1 MTSLFTPFTKQI
13 YKRKNISSPIDSFS
27 TNLSLKRNF
36 DFGSERPE
44 INSLICLAEPIMDIT
59 SEIDL
64 QMIQKYNLKWGDTIL
79 VNETGDDKIV
89 KIFEDLESMS
99 TVKYVP
105 GGSAENTLRVLGWFL
120 NMEPYERNRF
130 KVSMIGS
137 IGDDAYTGKIIK
149 ALEDIGVNPIFE
161 ILKGDKTS
169 RCGVG
174 IYKKEKL
181 FATQLRASK
190 RLTEKFINEHL
201 EEIISY
207 KSLFIEGYMVSNK
220 FDICKKLSE
229 YFVKDNKL
237 IILSLSATFIVK
249 FHHEKIIEL
258 ANDADII
265 AGNREEAMEF
275 VGQKYDDIKIIF
287 ENMFEK
293 LKPNKNRFIVITDGE
308 KGAYF
313 GKYNYK
319 EKRLEHYIR
328 YFANKL
334 KDEEIQDLNG
344 AGDAFLGGFLSRYMK
359 GDSVHDC
366 IKIGIEAATIIL
378 KNVGCTF
385 PKEKNILKDLEDE

>member
-1 MTSLFTPFTKQI
+1 MTSLFTPFTKDI
-13 YKRKNISSPIDSFS
+13 YGRKNISSPTDSFG
-27 TNLSLKRNF
+27 TNLSLKRNL
-36 DFGSERPE
+36 DFGNERPE

-64 QMIQKYNLKWGDTIL
+64 KMIQKYNLKWGDTIL
-79 VNETGDDKIV
+79 VNETGDEKMEKIYD
-89 KIFEDLESMS
+89 DLEKISS
-99 TVKYVP
+99 VEYVP
-105 GGSAENTLRVLGWFL
+105 GGSAENTLRVLGWCL

-130 KVSMIGS
+130 KVSMVGS
-137 IGDDAYTGKIIK
+137 IGDDVYTEKIIK
-149 ALEDIGVNPIFE
+149 ALKDLGVNPIFE
-161 ILKGDKTS
+161 ILEGDKTS

-190 RLTEKFINEHL
+190 RLSEKFVDEHL

-220 FDICKKLSE
+220 FNICKKLCE
-229 YFVKDNKL
+229 YFVKDKKL

-265 AGNREEAMEF
+265 AGNMEEAMEF
-275 VGQKYDDIKIIF
+275 VGHKSDDIKNIF
-287 ENMFEK
+287 EIMFEK
-293 LKPNKNRFIVITDGE
+293 LKPKENRLIVITDGPA
-308 KGAYF
+308 GAYY
-313 GKYNYK
+313 GEYNYK
-319 EKRLEHYIR
+319 EMRLEYYIH
-328 YFANKL
+328 YFAHKL

-366 IKIGIEAATIIL
+366 CQIGIEAATIIL
-378 KNVGCTF
+378 KHVGCNF
-385 PKEKNILKDLEDE
+385 PKEKNILKDLEDD